1 MHTFSLQ
8 KNKNRFYTED
18 KKNVTFKSAISL
30 TTKRQAFKICNNLRQ
45 TKFNI
50 LSSQNKSMI
59 VHVIIFT
66 VASTS
71 FGCPKVIKSD
81 LSRIVAPT

>member
-8 KNKNRFYTED
+8 KKRFYRED
-18 KKNVTFKSAISL
+18 RKNITFKSAISL
-30 TTKRQAFKICNNLRQ
+30 TIERQAFKICNNLRE

-50 LSSQNKSMI
+50 HLSQNKSMI
-59 VHVIIFT
+59 LHVIILT
-66 VASTS
+66 VPSTS